1 MNEYLGSKKDTEG
14 SPGMLFKLFE
24 HIYAPFLLKK
34 WIRAAVVIIFFGW
47 ACSSI
52 AVVPKIEIGLWST
65 VIIIIIIV
73 HNNININIT
82 IIIIII
88 VIVIVMIMIIFIL
101 GLDQEISMPDNS
113 FVLKYFTFLKVSI
126 HLQEFLSLVPI
137 HAFMQ
142 TCRHADMQTCRHAF
156 MQTCIHADMHSCRL
170 QTCIDCIVYSC
181 IYALIDLIY
190 IPGIPVCRSSCIL
203 RG

>member
-1 MNEYLGSKKDTEG
+1 MNKYLGSKKDTEG

-65 VIIIIIIV
+65 IIIFITIIIIIIII

-88 VIVIVMIMIIFIL
+88 VIVVVIL
-101 GLDQEISMPDNS
+101 
-113 FVLKYFTFLKVSI
+113 V
-126 HLQEFLSLVPI
+126 H
-137 HAFMQ
+137 
-142 TCRHADMQTCRHAF
+142 
-156 MQTCIHADMHSCRL
+156 
-170 QTCIDCIVYSC
+170 
-181 IYALIDLIY
+181 
-190 IPGIPVCRSSCIL
+190 
-203 RG
+203 

>member
-1 MNEYLGSKKDTEG
+1 MNEWINKWINEYLGSKKDTEG

-52 AVVPKIEIGLWST
+52 AVVPKIEIGFFT
-65 VIIIIIIV
+65 TTIIIIII

-88 VIVIVMIMIIFIL
+88 VIVIVMIIIIFIL

-126 HLQEFLSLVPI
+126 HLQK
-137 HAFMQ
+137 
-142 TCRHADMQTCRHAF
+142 
-156 MQTCIHADMHSCRL
+156 SCL
-170 QTCIDCIVYSC
+170 
-181 IYALIDLIY
+181 
-190 IPGIPVCRSSCIL
+190 
-203 RG
+203 

>member
-1 MNEYLGSKKDTEG
+1 
-14 SPGMLFKLFE
+14 MLFKLFE

-52 AVVPKIEIGLWST
+52 AVVPKIEIGFFT
-65 VIIIIIIV
+65 TTIIIIII

-88 VIVIVMIMIIFIL
+88 VIVIVMIIIIFIL

-126 HLQEFLSLVPI
+126 HL
-137 HAFMQ
+137 HK
-142 TCRHADMQTCRHAF
+142 
-156 MQTCIHADMHSCRL
+156 SCL
-170 QTCIDCIVYSC
+170 
-181 IYALIDLIY
+181 
-190 IPGIPVCRSSCIL
+190 
-203 RG
+203 

>member
-73 HNNININIT
+73 HNNININI
-82 IIIIII
+82 IIIII

-126 HLQEFLSLVPI
+126 HLQEFLSLGPI

-142 TCRHADMQTCRHAF
+142 TCRHAFMHSCIHADMHSCRHAF
-156 MQTCIHADMHSCRL
+156 MQTCIHADCRH
-170 QTCIDCIVYSC
+170 
-181 IYALIDLIY
+181 ALIALCTR
-190 IPGIPVCRSSCIL
+190 VFMH
-203 RG
+203 

>member
-142 TCRHADMQTCRHAF
+142 TCRHADMQTC
-156 MQTCIHADMHSCRL
+156 IHADMHSCRHAFM
-170 QTCIDCIVYSC
+170 QIADMH
-181 IYALIDLIY
+181 
-190 IPGIPVCRSSCIL
+190 
-203 RG
+203 

>member
-1 MNEYLGSKKDTEG
+1 MNKYLGSKKDTEG

-65 VIIIIIIV
+65 IIIII

-88 VIVIVMIMIIFIL
+88 VIVVVIL
-101 GLDQEISMPDNS
+101 
-113 FVLKYFTFLKVSI
+113 V
-126 HLQEFLSLVPI
+126 H
-137 HAFMQ
+137 
-142 TCRHADMQTCRHAF
+142 
-156 MQTCIHADMHSCRL
+156 
-170 QTCIDCIVYSC
+170 
-181 IYALIDLIY
+181 
-190 IPGIPVCRSSCIL
+190 
-203 RG
+203 